1 MYYLVD
7 AGRGVVA
14 AEVLKAASGDRVVAL
29 GPGRY
34 KVKRRLADRLRIGE
48 VQVAPGRFVT
58 PRRIHPARR
67 PVLRRSGQGRAARCA
82 GQPLQ
87 Y

>member
-1 MYYLVD
+1 M
-7 AGRGVVA
+7 VA
-14 AEVLKAASGDRVVAL
+14 AEVLKVANGDRVVAL

-58 PRRIHPARR
+58 LDEIQPCATPRSPTIR
-67 PVLRRSGQGRAARCA
+67 
-82 GQPLQ
+82 
-87 Y
+87 